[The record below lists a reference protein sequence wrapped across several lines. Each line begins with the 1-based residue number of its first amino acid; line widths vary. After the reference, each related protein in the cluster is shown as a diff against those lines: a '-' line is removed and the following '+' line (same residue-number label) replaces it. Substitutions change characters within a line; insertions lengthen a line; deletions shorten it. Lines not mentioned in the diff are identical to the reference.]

1 MFPLFKRMFS
11 LRDLFDI
18 SCSVHLIST
27 RAKDH
32 RLFLILITHKS
43 ARSENPMTWYLN
55 IALFRTKKKFDVW
68 LKNSRFSVDFVIPK
82 VNCVMM
88 NVITHAKKQVKE
100 SLIKSNLL
108 L

>member
-1 MFPLFKRMFS
+1 MFS
-11 LRDLFDI
+11 LRDLFGI

-43 ARSENPMTWYLN
+43 TKSENPITWYLN

>member
-1 MFPLFKRMFS
+1 
-11 LRDLFDI
+11 
-18 SCSVHLIST
+18 
-27 RAKDH
+27 
-32 RLFLILITHKS
+32 
-43 ARSENPMTWYLN
+43 MTWYLN